1 MTLFPL
7 LFALIL
13 EQFKPLAAQRWVVE
27 PLSRIADKMVDLY
40 NDGEARSGQLAWWL
54 MVAGLTLGATLV
66 WFALWQ
72 ISAVLAFAFN
82 IGVLYLVLAH
92 GRESRLFRDIVMAL
106 SVGDVERARVLVGE
120 WRGRDHAQASAGELT
135 RLTIEQGLVTAHRNV
150 FGAIFWLVL
159 LPGPG
164 GAVMYRVAR
173 HLAEAWGERR
183 DESFGHFGEFARRA
197 FEVIDWVPVRFTALA
212 FSVIGNFE
220 DAIYCWRSQSML
232 WENKASGILV
242 ASGAGALGVR
252 LGLPIHESGSIVDR
266 PEMGVGGKAD
276 VGHIQATAKLIWRV
290 LVLVLLV
297 LTLLGIA
304 GWVGR

>member
-13 EQFKPLAAQRWVVE
+13 EQFKPLAAQRWVIE
-27 PLSRIADKMVDLY
+27 PLRRMGDKLVELY
-40 NDGEARSGQLAWWL
+40 NDGEARSGQVAWWL
-54 MVAGLTLGATLV
+54 MVAGLTLAATLV
-66 WFALWQ
+66 WYALWQ
-72 ISAVLAFAFN
+72 ISAVLAFVFN
-82 IGVLYLVLAH
+82 VGVLYLVLAH
-92 GRESRLFRDIVMAL
+92 GRESRLFDDIVMAL

-120 WRGRDHAQASAGELT
+120 WRGRDHAQASAGEIA

-150 FGAIFWLVL
+150 FGVIFWFVL

-183 DESFGHFGEFARRA
+183 DESFGRFGEFARRA
-197 FEVIDWVPVRFTALA
+197 FGVIDWVPVRMTALA

-232 WENKASGILV
+232 WANKASGILV

-252 LGLPIHESGSIVDR
+252 LGLPIHESGGIVDR

-276 VGHIQATAKLIWRV
+276 VGHMQAAAKLVWRV
-290 LVLVLLV
+290 LVLVLFV

>member
-1 MTLFPL
+1 MTLFSL

-27 PLSRIADKMVDLY
+27 PLAGMADKMVDMY
-40 NDGEARSGQLAWWL
+40 NDGEARSGQVAWWL
-54 MVAGLTLGATLV
+54 MVAGLTLGVTLV
-66 WFALWQ
+66 WFVLWKV
-72 ISAVLAFAFN
+72 SAVLAFAFN
-82 IGVLYLVLAH
+82 ICVLYFVLAH
-92 GRESRLFRDIVMAL
+92 GRESRLFGDVVMAL

-120 WRGRDHAQASAGELT
+120 WRERDHAHASAGEVA
-135 RLTIEQGLVTAHRNV
+135 RLAIEQGLVTAHRNV
-150 FGAIFWLVL
+150 FGAVFWFAL

-164 GAVMYRVAR
+164 GAVMYRVSR
-173 HLAEAWGERR
+173 YLAQDWGERQ
-183 DESFGHFGEFARRA
+183 DESFGLFGDFARRA

-232 WENKASGILV
+232 WANKASGILI

-252 LGLPIHESGSIVDR
+252 LGLPIHEAGGIVDR

-276 VGHIQATAKLIWRV
+276 VGHMQAAAKLVWRV